1 MGRWEA
7 LAAQVPGRAEEIF
20 AEGRG
25 GGGGEG
31 KRGGGGETISLYI
44 PHLPIARPRGGL
56 HWYYIA
62 RSYNTIW
69 HYIELRIGVIGT
81 P

>member
-1 MGRWEA
+1 MVRWEA
-7 LAAQVPGRAEEIF
+7 LAAKVPGRAEEIF

-56 HWYYIA
+56 HWYYIVLY
-62 RSYNTIW
+62 STIYY
-69 HYIELRIGVIGT
+69 YILLYTIM
-81 P
+81 